1 MAKASKC
8 LKVMAMGASSRA
20 FVALVGYIGASHR
33 TKALY
38 GVALF
43 DGAARNAADP
53 TGFVNE
59 LTFAR

>member
-1 MAKASKC
+1 
-8 LKVMAMGASSRA
+8 MAMGASSRA